1 MSGIDRY
8 YPNSHNEYMSPG
20 FNIARQD
27 SSPILIPFS
36 TERRSRRTSTAS
48 PSSIDYSDDR
58 SDASFPSTAP
68 SSAPSVREQAAMNV
82 INYGYEF
89 HCPFG
94 FAGCELSFD
103 PTQTD
108 AYISH
113 TVTHFFDHGPPPKAV
128 CIFCPQTFVN
138 RNDRVANWRE
148 CMRHIADHYRR
159 LERVEHTRPD
169 FFLIEYMRMKRIISQ
184 EDYKSATGH
193 TERRYCDGLVDFGHK
208 TSDMKRRDARSNEVR
223 HDLEKDDRYRQRHI
237 ASKGKRKDRRRN

>member
-1 MSGIDRY
+1 
-8 YPNSHNEYMSPG
+8 MSPG

-27 SSPILIPFS
+27 SSPIPIPFS

-68 SSAPSVREQAAMNV
+68 SSAPPDRQQVAMNV

-94 FAGCELSFD
+94 FVGCDLSFN

-113 TVTHFFDHGPPPKAV
+113 TVTHFYDHGPPPKTV
-128 CIFCPQTFVN
+128 CIFCPQTFEN

-148 CMRHIADHYRR
+148 RMRHIADHFRR
-159 LERVEHTRPD
+159 LERFEHTGPD
-169 FFLIEYMRMKRIISQ
+169 FFLIEYMRMKRIISH
-184 EDYKSATGH
+184 EDYKWATGH
-193 TERRYCDGLVDFGHK
+193 TERRICDGLVDFGHK
-208 TSDMKRRDARSNEVR
+208 TSDMKRRDARSNEER
-223 HDLEKDDRYRQRHI
+223 HDMEKDDRYRQRHM